1 MAKKITERKD
11 LVGKHVYFE
20 DLEGEIQVH
29 KPFAAF
35 EVDVFN
41 NPNEPRL
48 HGKKVISIRY
58 PGGGADIPVENI
70 QSVED

>member
-1 MAKKITERKD
+1 MAKKIIERKD
-11 LVGKHVYFE
+11 LIGKPVYLE
-20 DLEGEIQVH
+20 DLDGNMQVH

-35 EVDVFN
+35 EVESFN

-70 QSVED
+70 QSVEN